1 MKICAALLLMTLMA
15 CPALAEIDRPA
26 NDLPVY
32 PGGESAMEMNI
43 TNEELLPMLGVML
56 PLAAGKLG
64 DAAEAINPD
73 EIAAIFKDVRRMLF
87 RQVNITKQGVTEQQI
102 TDFYSKSLPT
112 GQWSRVFWQSKGP
125 EGTVGIFM
133 QSNAEMLYGFRVR
146 TTAQDGKS
154 VKRVEVA
161 KIEGPIDFGKLMS
174 LAGKFLAAKAG
185 AK

>member
-1 MKICAALLLMTLMA
+1 MKICAALLLVTLLV
-15 CPALAEIDRPA
+15 CTALAETERPA

-32 PGGESAMEMNI
+32 PGGESTMEMNI
-43 TNEELLPMLGVML
+43 TNEEILPMLGVML

-73 EIAAIFKDVRRMLF
+73 EIAAIFKDVRLMLF
-87 RQVNITKQGVTEQQI
+87 RQVNVTKQGVTEQQVI
-102 TDFYSKSLPT
+102 DFYAKSLPA
-112 GQWSRVFWQSKGP
+112 GQWSKVFWQSKGP
-125 EGTVGIFM
+125 QGTMGIFM
-133 QSNAEMLYGFRVR
+133 QNNADMLYGFRVR

-161 KIEGPIDFGKLMS
+161 KIEGPIDFGKLMN